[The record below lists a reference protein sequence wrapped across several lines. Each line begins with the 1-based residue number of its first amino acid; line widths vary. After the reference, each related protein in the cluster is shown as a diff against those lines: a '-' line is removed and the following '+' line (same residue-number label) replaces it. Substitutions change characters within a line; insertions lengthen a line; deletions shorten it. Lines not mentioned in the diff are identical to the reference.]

1 VFYVL
6 AGTMSVLV
14 GTEWIEA
21 GTGSFVV
28 LPGHVTHD
36 FENRGTERA
45 GVHAS
50 RRQFKLFLPNE
61 RCCLPVM
68 THGSSAGGFSSV
80 PVLSERI
87 DEIAGAFVGKQQ
99 VRAVD
104 LGSPDDRRWA

>member
-1 VFYVL
+1 
-6 AGTMSVLV
+6 
-14 GTEWIEA
+14 
-21 GTGSFVV
+21 
-28 LPGHVTHD
+28 
-36 FENRGTERA
+36 
-45 GVHAS
+45 
-50 RRQFKLFLPNE
+50 
-61 RCCLPVM
+61 M